1 MSDFFFSFLLEINT
15 ETHIFKSSAWLLLW
29 FEWIMGKLT
38 DFCSTIMQRQQ
49 NWNESKKKKTKKTT
63 QDAQK
68 LTAFFH
74 CFSFMIAVI
83 LYFLMCV
90 VPLLLQP
97 NQGSR
102 LFCFSTSI
110 SGTARSCIWYL
121 SLEAAEM
128 HSSVLYFSA
137 MKYSCNPSLLNL
149 QFSKFSGFRKPLQ
162 LRWHSSS
169 KISLFP
175 AFCPLFTLLHTTC
188 CLVFCRNWELIH
200 LTAGNCGF
208 FFPQF
213 YCSTTLGLC
222 TGFLEVFLLDWL
234 GGWQEL
240 DQLKCNGGGKKRQEC
255 RIFERWP
262 LGKLTALS
270 ACCFW

>member
-1 MSDFFFSFLLEINT
+1 
-15 ETHIFKSSAWLLLW
+15 
-29 FEWIMGKLT
+29 
-38 DFCSTIMQRQQ
+38 
-49 NWNESKKKKTKKTT
+49 
-63 QDAQK
+63 
-68 LTAFFH
+68 
-74 CFSFMIAVI
+74 
-83 LYFLMCV
+83 MCV

-110 SGTARSCIWYL
+110 SGTARSSIWYL

-208 FFPQF
+208 FFSP
-213 YCSTTLGLC
+213 
-222 TGFLEVFLLDWL
+222 LLLQYYLRAVHRIPGGVSAWL
-234 GGWQEL
+234 IGWL
-240 DQLKCNGGGKKRQEC
+240 AGIR
-255 RIFERWP
+255 
-262 LGKLTALS
+262 S
-270 ACCFW
+270 AEM